1 MGGKKSNHLR
11 KLLRSF
17 GAVRNWQLLLI
28 LIPLLFVTA
37 TLLRLDHIKMVEL
50 RDAVVAA
57 DVAGND
63 EEIAATLE
71 KLHDFVLNHVIV
83 NVVESNG
90 IQSITLGTGT
100 FYLENQYL
108 RAANAA
114 IERAESELV
123 DDSNPNGNIYAAVG
137 AVCRQQAIVN
147 HWTWDNPGYLNCW
160 TTELAKYPASDN
172 FEANL
177 TAKVPSTELYR
188 VSFASPIWA
197 PCWSGWA
204 MLACAIILIIVKI
217 RILIWLILK
226 VALFFLKERY

>member
-50 RDAVVAA
+50 RDAVIAA
-57 DVAGND
+57 DAAGND
-63 EEIAATLE
+63 EEIAAALE
-71 KLHDFVLNHVIV
+71 KLHQYVFSHVIV

-90 IQSITLGTGT
+90 IQSITLGTGI

-114 IERAESELV
+114 IEQAESELV
-123 DDSNPNGNIYAAVG
+123 DDSNPNGNIYATVG
-137 AVCRQQAIVN
+137 AVCRQQAITN

-160 TTELAKYPASDN
+160 TSELAKYPASDN

-188 VSFASPIWA
+188 INFASPIWA
-197 PCWSGWA
+197 PSAAGWA
-204 MLACAIILIIVKI
+204 ILACLIILVIVKI
-217 RILIWLILK
+217 RIFIWFVLKIALI
-226 VALFFLKERY
+226 FLKERY